1 MTRANAAL
9 LAGLAVMFLFPAVRA
24 EDSERTAV
32 LALMDRV
39 FDAVRTRNPDDWRA
53 LQLAEGANL
62 SVRPATDDDPL
73 RLGLVSNEEFVANMS
88 GDGRIYLE
96 RWTSDPVVLIRGP
109 IAIVWGE
116 YEFWIDEEF
125 SHCGVNTADL
135 VKIDGAWKLA
145 NIMWTAERDT
155 CPTAP

>member
-1 MTRANAAL
+1 MPKAPAAL
-9 LAGLAVMFLFPAVRA
+9 LSGLIVILSLQAARA
-24 EDSERTAV
+24 EDREQAEV

-39 FDAVRTRNPDDWRA
+39 FEAVGTRDPDDWRA

-62 SVRPATDDDPL
+62 SVRPATDDASL
-73 RLGLVSNEEFVANMS
+73 RVTLVTNEDFVANMS
-88 GDGRIYLE
+88 GDGRVYVE
-96 RWTSDPVVLIRGP
+96 RWTSEPVVLIRGP
-109 IAIVWGE
+109 IAVVWGE

-145 NIMWTAERDT
+145 NIMWTAERDN